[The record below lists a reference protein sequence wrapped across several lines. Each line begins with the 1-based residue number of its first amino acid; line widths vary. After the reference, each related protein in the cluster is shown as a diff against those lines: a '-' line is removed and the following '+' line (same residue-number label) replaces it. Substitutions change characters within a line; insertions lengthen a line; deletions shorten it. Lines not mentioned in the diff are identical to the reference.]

1 MDRRTLIISG
11 CALSLAAGA
20 RSLVP
25 VREPVLGGACEGCDW
40 VFDGLSP
47 SLTSRARIAP
57 TGEPGAAM
65 TIEGV
70 VTTSGGKPAANVVVY
85 AYHTDAGGI
94 YPPAANRHGRLR
106 SWALTDAEGRY
117 RFDTIRPGAYPGRQV
132 PEHVHMHVIEANI
145 GTYYIDNLEFLDD
158 PLLASRKTDGRGGN
172 GLWMPERR
180 NGVWHARRD
189 IALGKD
195 IPNYP
200 SS

>member
-11 CALSLAAGA
+11 CALSLTAGA
-20 RSLVP
+20 RSLVA

-47 SLTSRARIAP
+47 SLASRARIAP
-57 TGEPGAAM
+57 AGEPGSPM

-70 VTTSGGKPAANVVVY
+70 VSTPGGKPAANVVVY
-85 AYHTDAGGI
+85 AYHTDAGGL

-106 SWALTDAEGRY
+106 GWALTDAEGQY

-132 PEHVHMHVIEANI
+132 PEHVHMHVIEAGI

-158 PLLASRKTDGRGGN
+158 PLLTTRRTDGRAGN
-172 GLWMPERR
+172 GLSMPTRVA
-180 NGVWHARRD
+180 GIWQARRD
-189 IALGKD
+189 IALGRN
-195 IPNYP
+195 IPGYP
-200 SS
+200 TG